1 MKYFECLIAPICEK
15 LIEGEN
21 FNLNLLVSCFIIKK
35 IIEKQNINRE
45 KHFERL
51 IAPICEKLI
60 EEEKFNLNLLISC
73 FIPKKE
79 SSRNKILI
87 EKT

>member
-35 IIEKQNINRE
+35 IIEKQNINE
-45 KHFERL
+45 KKHFERL

-60 EEEKFNLNLLISC
+60 EEEKFNLLISC
-73 FIPKKE
+73 FIVTKE
-79 SSRNKILI
+79 YSSHRETKH
-87 EKT
+87 